1 MMFLLK
7 DRAIIEIS
15 GQDRQEFLQGLITND
30 IKLVTSQKMI
40 YSAFLNGAGRFFVD
54 FFIHEIDEKYIL
66 DCHILEVDEIIKK
79 LNLYKLR
86 SQIEITKNQ
95 NLFVIFNTQN
105 LGFVDSRANNF
116 GYRLYVNSLDLKNY
130 PTQDLIFY
138 HQKRINFRIPEGYY
152 DLTKDKSY
160 IFEFGFDNFSAIS
173 YQKGCYVGQETTARN
188 HYRGQLRKKIF
199 LFEIKEV
206 NQQLKNVIEEK
217 NNLSSLQF
225 DGDILKMANIKNHEL
240 VKDGKDV
247 GLVLSSIFDGKTL
260 KGLALIK
267 FDDIED
273 EKNISQ
279 KIDSPG
285 DDIFLQNNKVL
296 IIY

>member
-15 GQDRQEFLQGLITND
+15 GLDRQEFLQGLITND
-30 IKLVTSQKMI
+30 IKFATSKKMI

-54 FFIHEIDEKYIL
+54 FFIHEVDEKYIL

-86 SQIEITKNQ
+86 SQVEITKNQ

-116 GYRLYVNSLDLKNY
+116 GYRFYVNSQDLKNY
-130 PTQDLIFY
+130 HTQDFVFY
-138 HQKRINFRIPEGYY
+138 HQRRINFKIPEGYY

-160 IFEFGFDNFSAIS
+160 IFEFGFDNFNAIS

-199 LFEIKEV
+199 LFEIVEI
-206 NQQLKNVIEEK
+206 NQQLKNTIEEK
-217 NNLSSLQF
+217 DNLSSLQF
-225 DGDILKMANIKNHEL
+225 GGDVLKMANIKNHEL
-240 VKDGKDV
+240 IKNDKDV
-247 GLVLSSIFDGKTL
+247 GLVLSSVFDGKTL

-267 FDDIED
+267 FDDMED
-273 EKNISQ
+273 EKKISPN
-279 KIDSPG
+279 IDSLG
-285 DDIFLQNNKVL
+285 DNIFLQNNKVL
-296 IIY
+296 IID

>member
-1 MMFLLK
+1 MFLLK
-7 DRAIIEIS
+7 DRTIIEIS

-30 IKLVTSQKMI
+30 IKLATSQKMI

-54 FFIHEIDEKYIL
+54 FFIHEKNEKYFL
-66 DCHILEVDEIIKK
+66 DCHISEADEIIKK

-86 SQIEITKNQ
+86 SQVEIKKNQ

-105 LGFVDSRANNF
+105 LGFIDPRATDF
-116 GYRLYVNSLDLKNY
+116 GYRFYVDQVDLKNY

-138 HQKRINFRIPEGYY
+138 HQRRINFKIPEGYY

-173 YQKGCYVGQETTARN
+173 YQKGCYIGQETTARN

-206 NQQLKNVIEEK
+206 DAELAKIIAEK
-217 NNLSSLQF
+217 NDLSSLQF
-225 DGDILKMANIKNHEL
+225 DGDGLKMINIKNHEL
-240 VKDGKDV
+240 LKNDKDC
-247 GLVLSSIFDGKTL
+247 GLVLSSTFDGKTL
-260 KGLALIK
+260 RGLVLLK
-267 FDDIED
+267 FDEAED
-273 EKNISQ
+273 DKNISPR
-279 KIDSPG
+279 INLANEN
-285 DDIFLQNNKVL
+285 IFLHNNKIL
-296 IIY
+296 IID

>member
-30 IKLVTSQKMI
+30 IKFATSKNMI

-66 DCHILEVDEIIKK
+66 DCHIFEADEIIKK

-86 SQIEITKNQ
+86 SQVEIKKNQ
-95 NLFVIFNTQN
+95 NLFVIFNIES
-105 LGFVDSRANNF
+105 LGFLDPRVKDF
-116 GYRLYVNSLDLKNY
+116 GYRFYVDQADLKNY
-130 PTQDLIFY
+130 ETQNLIFY
-138 HQKRINFRIPEGYY
+138 HQRRINFKIPEGYY

-160 IFEFGFDNFSAIS
+160 IFEFGFDNFNAIS

-199 LFEIKEV
+199 LFEVKEV
-206 NQQLKNVIEEK
+206 DENLRNNLEEK
-217 NNLSSLQF
+217 NDLSSLQF
-225 DGDILKMANIKNHEL
+225 DGDGLKMANIKNHEL
-240 VKDGKDV
+240 LKNDKDC

-260 KGLALIK
+260 RGLVLLK
-267 FDDIED
+267 FDEVED
-273 EKNISQ
+273 DKNISP
-279 KIDSPG
+279 KINLANEN
-285 DDIFLQNNKVL
+285 IFLQNNKIL
-296 IIY
+296 IID

>member
-1 MMFLLK
+1 MFLLK
-7 DRAIIEIS
+7 DRAIVEIS
-15 GQDRQEFLQGLITND
+15 GLDRQEFLQGLITND
-30 IKLVTSQKMI
+30 IKLATSQKMI

-54 FFIHEIDEKYIL
+54 FFIHEIAEKYIL

-86 SQIEITKNQ
+86 SQVEIAKNQ

-105 LGFVDSRANNF
+105 LGFADSRVNDF
-116 GYRLYVNSLDLKNY
+116 GYRFYINSQDLKNY

-138 HQKRINFRIPEGYY
+138 HQRRINFRIPEGYY

-199 LFEIKEV
+199 LFEIEEV
-206 NQQLKNVIEEK
+206 NQQLKNAIEEK

-225 DGDILKMANIKNHEL
+225 DGYILKMANIKNHDL
-240 VKDGKDV
+240 IKNDKDV

-279 KIDSPG
+279 KIDSLG
-285 DDIFLQNNKVL
+285 DNIFLQNNKFL

>member
-1 MMFLLK
+1 
-7 DRAIIEIS
+7 
-15 GQDRQEFLQGLITND
+15 
-30 IKLVTSQKMI
+30 
-40 YSAFLNGAGRFFVD
+40 
-54 FFIHEIDEKYIL
+54 
-66 DCHILEVDEIIKK
+66 
-79 LNLYKLR
+79 LR
-86 SQIEITKNQ
+86 SQVEIAKNQ

-105 LGFVDSRANNF
+105 LGFVDSRVNDF
-116 GYRLYVNSLDLKNY
+116 GYRVYVNSPDLKNY

-138 HQKRINFRIPEGYY
+138 HQRRINFRIPEGYY

-199 LFEIKEV
+199 LFEIEEV
-206 NQQLKNVIEEK
+206 NQQLKNAIEEK

-240 VKDGKDV
+240 IKNDKDV

-279 KIDSPG
+279 KIDSLG
-285 DDIFLQNNKVL
+285 DNIFLQNNKVL

>member
-30 IKLVTSQKMI
+30 IKFATSKNMI

-66 DCHILEVDEIIKK
+66 DCHIFEADEIIKK

-86 SQIEITKNQ
+86 SQVEIKKNQ
-95 NLFVIFNTQN
+95 NLFVIFNTES
-105 LGFVDSRANNF
+105 LGFNDSRATDF
-116 GYRLYVNSLDLKNY
+116 GYRFYVDQADLKNY
-130 PTQDLIFY
+130 ETQNLIFY
-138 HQKRINFRIPEGYY
+138 HQKRINFKIPEGYY

-160 IFEFGFDNFSAIS
+160 IFEFGFDNFNAIS

-199 LFEIKEV
+199 LFEVKEV
-206 NQQLKNVIEEK
+206 DENLRKNIEEK
-217 NNLSSLQF
+217 NDLSSLQF
-225 DGDILKMANIKNHEL
+225 DGDGLKMANVKNHEL
-240 VKDGKDV
+240 LKDDKDC

-260 KGLALIK
+260 RGLVLLK
-267 FDDIED
+267 FDEVE
-273 EKNISQ
+273 EKKDNPLNFNLISEN
-279 KIDSPG
+279 
-285 DDIFLQNNKVL
+285 IFLQNNKIL
-296 IIY
+296 IID

>member
-1 MMFLLK
+1 MFLLK
-7 DRAIIEIS
+7 DRAIVEIS
-15 GQDRQEFLQGLITND
+15 GLDRQEFLQGLITND
-30 IKLVTSQKMI
+30 IKLATSQKMI

-54 FFIHEIDEKYIL
+54 FFIHEIAEKYIL

-86 SQIEITKNQ
+86 SQVEIAKNQ

-105 LGFVDSRANNF
+105 LGFVDSRVNDF
-116 GYRLYVNSLDLKNY
+116 GYRFYINSQDLKNY

-138 HQKRINFRIPEGYY
+138 HQSRINFRIPEGYY

-160 IFEFGFDNFSAIS
+160 IFEFGFDDFSAIS
-173 YQKGCYVGQETTARN
+173 YQKGCYVGQEATARN

-199 LFEIKEV
+199 LFEIEEV
-206 NQQLKNVIEEK
+206 DQQLKNTIEEK

-240 VKDGKDV
+240 IKDGKDV

-267 FDDIED
+267 FDDTED

-279 KIDSPG
+279 KIAALG
-285 DDIFLQNNKVL
+285 DNIFLQNNKVL

>member
-1 MMFLLK
+1 MFLLK
-7 DRAIIEIS
+7 DRAILEIS
-15 GQDRQEFLQGLITND
+15 GLDRQEFLQGLITND
-30 IKLVTSQKMI
+30 IKLATSQKMI

-54 FFIHEIDEKYIL
+54 FFIHEIAEKYIL

-86 SQIEITKNQ
+86 SQVEIAKNQ

-105 LGFVDSRANNF
+105 LGFVDSRVNDF
-116 GYRLYVNSLDLKNY
+116 GYRFYVNSPDLKNY

-138 HQKRINFRIPEGYY
+138 HQRRINFKIPEGYY

-160 IFEFGFDNFSAIS
+160 IFEFGFDDFSAIS

-199 LFEIKEV
+199 LFEIEEV
-206 NQQLKNVIEEK
+206 DQQLKNTIEEK

-240 VKDGKDV
+240 IKDGKDV

-267 FDDIED
+267 FDDTED

-279 KIDSPG
+279 KIDALG
-285 DDIFLQNNKVL
+285 DNIFLQNNKVL

>member
-30 IKLVTSQKMI
+30 IKFATSKNMI

-54 FFIHEIDEKYIL
+54 FFIHEIAEKYIL
-66 DCHILEVDEIIKK
+66 DCHIFEADEIIKK

-86 SQIEITKNQ
+86 SQVEIKKNQ
-95 NLFVIFNTQN
+95 NLFVIFNSES
-105 LGFVDSRANNF
+105 LGFVDPRAKDF
-116 GYRLYVNSLDLKNY
+116 GYRFYVDQEDLKNY
-130 PTQDLIFY
+130 ETQNLIFY
-138 HQKRINFRIPEGYY
+138 HQRRINFKIPEGYY

-160 IFEFGFDNFSAIS
+160 IFEFGFDNFNAIS

-199 LFEIKEV
+199 LFEVKEV
-206 NQQLKNVIEEK
+206 EENLRNIIEEK
-217 NNLSSLQF
+217 NDLSSLQF
-225 DGDILKMANIKNHEL
+225 DGDGLKMANVKNHEL
-240 VKDGKDV
+240 LKDDKDC

-260 KGLALIK
+260 RGLVLLK
-267 FDDIED
+267 FDEVED
-273 EKNISQ
+273 DKNISP
-279 KIDSPG
+279 KINLANEN
-285 DDIFLQNNKVL
+285 IFLQNNKIL
-296 IIY
+296 IID

>member
-1 MMFLLK
+1 MFLLK
-7 DRAIIEIS
+7 DRAIVEIS
-15 GQDRQEFLQGLITND
+15 GLDRQEFLQGLITND
-30 IKLVTSQKMI
+30 IKLATSQKMI

-54 FFIHEIDEKYIL
+54 FFIHEIAEKYIL

-86 SQIEITKNQ
+86 SQVEIAKNQ

-105 LGFVDSRANNF
+105 LGFVDSRVNDF
-116 GYRLYVNSLDLKNY
+116 GYRLYVNSPDLKNY

-138 HQKRINFRIPEGYY
+138 HQRRINFRIPEGYY

-199 LFEIKEV
+199 LFEIQEV
-206 NQQLKNVIEEK
+206 NQQLKNAIEEK

-240 VKDGKDV
+240 IKNDKDV

-279 KIDSPG
+279 KIDSLG
-285 DDIFLQNNKVL
+285 DNIFLQNNKVL

>member
-1 MMFLLK
+1 MFLLK
-7 DRAIIEIS
+7 DRAIVEIS
-15 GQDRQEFLQGLITND
+15 GLDRQEFLQGLITND
-30 IKLVTSQKMI
+30 IKLATPQKMI

-54 FFIHEIDEKYIL
+54 FFIHEIAEKYIL

-86 SQIEITKNQ
+86 SQVEIAKNQ

-105 LGFVDSRANNF
+105 LGFVDSRVNDF
-116 GYRLYVNSLDLKNY
+116 GYRFYINSPDLKNY

-138 HQKRINFRIPEGYY
+138 HQRRINFRIPEGYY

-199 LFEIKEV
+199 LFEIEEV
-206 NQQLKNVIEEK
+206 NQQLKNAIEEK

-240 VKDGKDV
+240 IKNDKDV

-279 KIDSPG
+279 KIDSLG
-285 DDIFLQNNKVL
+285 DNIFLQNNKVL
-296 IIY
+296 IID

>member
-15 GQDRQEFLQGLITND
+15 GLDRQEFLQGLITND
-30 IKLVTSQKMI
+30 IKLATSQKMI

-54 FFIHEIDEKYIL
+54 FFIHEVDEKYIL

-86 SQIEITKNQ
+86 SQVEITKNQ
-95 NLFVIFNTQN
+95 NQLVIFNTQN
-105 LGFVDSRANNF
+105 LGLVDSRVNDF
-116 GYRLYVNSLDLKNY
+116 GYRFYVNSQDLKNY
-130 PTQDLIFY
+130 PTQDLVFY
-138 HQKRINFRIPEGYY
+138 HQRRINFKIPEGYY

-160 IFEFGFDNFSAIS
+160 IFEFGFDNFNAIS

-199 LFEIKEV
+199 LFEIDEV
-206 NQQLKNVIEEK
+206 NQKLKNAIEEK
-217 NNLSSLQF
+217 HNLSSLQF

-240 VKDGKDV
+240 IKDEKDV

-267 FDDIED
+267 FDDIEG

-279 KIDSPG
+279 KIDSLG
-285 DDIFLQNNKVL
+285 DNIFLQNNKVL
-296 IIY
+296 IID

>member
-30 IKLVTSQKMI
+30 IKLATSKNMI

-66 DCHILEVDEIIKK
+66 DCHIFEVDEIIKK

-86 SQIEITKNQ
+86 SQVEIKKNQ
-95 NLFVIFNTQN
+95 NLFVIFNN
-105 LGFVDSRANNF
+105 ESLGFVDHRAKDF
-116 GYRLYVNSLDLKNY
+116 GCRFYVDQADLKNY
-130 PTQDLIFY
+130 ETQNLIFY
-138 HQKRINFRIPEGYY
+138 HQRRINFKIPEGYY

-160 IFEFGFDNFSAIS
+160 IFEFGFDNFNAIS

-199 LFEIKEV
+199 LFEVKAFDE
-206 NQQLKNVIEEK
+206 NLKNYIEEK
-217 NNLSSLQF
+217 NDLSPLQF
-225 DGDILKMANIKNHEL
+225 DGDGLKMGNVKNHEL
-240 VKDGKDV
+240 LKDGKDC
-247 GLVLSSIFDGKTL
+247 GLILSSIFDGKTL
-260 KGLALIK
+260 RGLVLLK
-267 FDDIED
+267 FDEVE
-273 EKNISQ
+273 EKKDNPLNFNLISEN
-279 KIDSPG
+279 
-285 DDIFLQNNKVL
+285 IFLQNNKIL
-296 IIY
+296 IID

>member
-30 IKLVTSQKMI
+30 IKLATSQKMI
-40 YSAFLNGAGRFFVD
+40 YSAFLNGAGRFFGD

-66 DCHILEVDEIIKK
+66 DCHIFEADEIIKK

-95 NLFVIFNTQN
+95 NLFVIFNTQS
-105 LGFVDSRANNF
+105 LGFVDARAKDF
-116 GYRLYVNSLDLKNY
+116 GFRFYVNQADLKNY
-130 PTQDLIFY
+130 ETQNLIFY
-138 HQKRINFRIPEGYY
+138 HQKRINFKIPEGYY

-160 IFEFGFDNFSAIS
+160 IFEFGFDNFNAIS
-173 YQKGCYVGQETTARN
+173 YQKGCYVGQEATARN

-199 LFEIKEV
+199 LFEVKEV
-206 NQQLKNVIEEK
+206 DEDLRKVIEEK
-217 NNLSSLQF
+217 NDLSSLQF
-225 DGDILKMANIKNHEL
+225 DGDGLKMANIKNHEL
-240 VKDGKDV
+240 LKDGKDC
-247 GLVLSSIFDGKTL
+247 GIVLSSIFDGETL
-260 KGLALIK
+260 RGLALLK
-267 FDDIED
+267 FDEVEN

-279 KIDSPG
+279 KIDLSSEN
-285 DDIFLQNNKVL
+285 ILLQNNKIL
-296 IIY
+296 IID

>member
-15 GQDRQEFLQGLITND
+15 GLDRQEFLQGLITND
-30 IKLVTSQKMI
+30 IKLATSQKMI

-54 FFIHEIDEKYIL
+54 FFIHEVDEKYIL

-86 SQIEITKNQ
+86 SQVEITKNQ
-95 NLFVIFNTQN
+95 NQLVIFNTQN
-105 LGFVDSRANNF
+105 LGLVDSRVNDF
-116 GYRLYVNSLDLKNY
+116 GYRFYVNSQDLKNY
-130 PTQDLIFY
+130 PTQDLVFY
-138 HQKRINFRIPEGYY
+138 HQRRINFKIPEGYY

-160 IFEFGFDNFSAIS
+160 IFEFGFDNFNAIS
-173 YQKGCYVGQETTARN
+173 YQKGCYIGQETTARN

-199 LFEIKEV
+199 LFKIDEV
-206 NQQLKNVIEEK
+206 NQQLKNAIEEK
-217 NNLSSLQF
+217 DNLSSLQF

-240 VKDGKDV
+240 IKDGKDV

-267 FDDIED
+267 FDDIKD
-273 EKNISQ
+273 DKNTSP
-279 KIDSPG
+279 KICSLG
-285 DDIFLQNNKVL
+285 DNIFLQNNKVL
-296 IIY
+296 IID